1 MILTVT
7 TSPTFDLTYN
17 SSELSIHEVNRV
29 GKKAF
34 EPSGK
39 GINVSINLAEEKY
52 ETKAIAPIPENAL
65 GDLFTEM
72 ASEKISV
79 VKSKTSKEIRI
90 NTSIVDKEGVT
101 KVNEVFEK
109 LSDAELQDLMNLIAN
124 EAKSGKLKWI
134 ALCGSVHPENA
145 KFLGENLRRIC
156 KEVGAKFALDTSGES
171 AQIIFEFT
179 PDFIKP
185 NRDELTVWY
194 PDAAN
199 SEDAYISSIQD
210 LAKRID
216 GSVLCTDGS
225 KNAYATDNK
234 NLLEIV
240 PPTISGVNS
249 VGAGDATL
257 AGFLAAES
265 SGSDFVT
272 AVTTAMKWAIAS
284 CLNSGTA
291 GLNMK
296 AASEFDVSVKELV
309 R

>member
-90 NTSIVDKEGVT
+90 NTSIVDNEGVT

-109 LSDAELQDLMNLIAN
+109 LSDAELQDLINLIAN

-199 SEDAYISSIQD
+199 SEDA
-210 LAKRID
+210 
-216 GSVLCTDGS
+216 
-225 KNAYATDNK
+225 
-234 NLLEIV
+234 
-240 PPTISGVNS
+240 
-249 VGAGDATL
+249 
-257 AGFLAAES
+257 
-265 SGSDFVT
+265 
-272 AVTTAMKWAIAS
+272 
-284 CLNSGTA
+284 
-291 GLNMK
+291 
-296 AASEFDVSVKELV
+296 
-309 R
+309 